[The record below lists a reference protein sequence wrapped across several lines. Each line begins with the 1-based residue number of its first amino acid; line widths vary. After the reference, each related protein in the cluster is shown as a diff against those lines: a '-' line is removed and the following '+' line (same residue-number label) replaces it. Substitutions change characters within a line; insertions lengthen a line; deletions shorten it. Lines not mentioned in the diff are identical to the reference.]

1 MRLDT
6 VFDVSGSALKSQ
18 MLRMEVIS
26 ANLANINATS
36 TPEGGPYRRRDVVFQ
51 TSAAGGRDTF
61 SNLLESQSDHVRGVE
76 VNQIINDP
84 SPFNRRYEP
93 HHPHAGPDGYV
104 LYPNVNVV
112 VEMVNMMGAARA
124 YEASMAVILSTKS
137 MIAKTLEI
145 GR

>member
-6 VFDVSGSALKSQ
+6 VFDISGSALKSQ
-18 MLRMEVIS
+18 MMRMEVIS

-51 TSAAGGRDTF
+51 SRPLPAELF
-61 SNLLESQSDHVRGVE
+61 SDHLAFHDNRLQGVE
-76 VNQIINDP
+76 VNQVVTDS